1 MSDAKTVLVTKAK
14 ELAALATS
22 RGVRLPAGADG
33 LGRAANA
40 LNTTKNGAEFDL
52 VRAVPSCVGDL
63 GTVRAYP
70 ALPLSQDAALKAL
83 AKQFGGGDAQ
93 LQEQAAGPA
102 APDLE
107 AQVNPK
113 KRKADEKKEA
123 AKAAKKAELEAL
135 PNRNPELV
143 AIFEELADLVLK
155 YGGDKSHFGAAAY
168 RKVALRLR
176 EVDAVIKSGKEAGKL
191 ENVGKKSADIV
202 EAYLQNKTVPILEE
216 FRAIDRGELAPH
228 PRGEKN
234 EG

>member
-1 MSDAKTVLVTKAK
+1 MWPVPRTCLALTLLCPVTPYKS
-14 ELAALATS
+14 LTYALS
-22 RGVRLPAGADG
+22 LSPA
-33 LGRAANA
+33 
-40 LNTTKNGAEFDL
+40 
-52 VRAVPSCVGDL
+52 P
-63 GTVRAYP
+63 
-70 ALPLSQDAALKAL
+70 QDAALKAL

-107 AQVNPK
+107 AVVNPK

-123 AKAAKKAELEAL
+123 AKAAKRAELEAL

-143 AIFEELADLVLK
+143 ALFEELADLVAK
-155 YGGDKSHFGAAAY
+155 YGGDKAHFGAAAY

-176 EVDAVIKSGKEAGKL
+176 EVDAVVKSGKEAAKL
-191 ENVGKKSADIV
+191 DNVGKKSADIV
-202 EAYLQNKTVPILEE
+202 EAYLQTKTVPILEE